1 MKDSAAETSGVEE
14 GESHTLGQ
22 GEKQQ
27 QQHTNT
33 NMHTQISRFCGKDGV
48 NPSVFLLHV
57 VFICLVGV
65 YLSLCLCMSV
75 SRK

>member
-33 NMHTQISRFCGKDGV
+33 HTHR
-48 NPSVFLLHV
+48 
-57 VFICLVGV
+57 LVDFV
-65 YLSLCLCMSV
+65 ERMV
-75 SRK
+75 

>member
-22 GEKQQ
+22 GEKEQ

-33 NMHTQISRFCGKDGV
+33 HTHR
-48 NPSVFLLHV
+48 SVDFV
-57 VFICLVGV
+57 ER
-65 YLSLCLCMSV
+65 MA
-75 SRK
+75 

>member
-14 GESHTLGQ
+14 GESHTLGK

-33 NMHTQISRFCGKDGV
+33 NMHTHR
-48 NPSVFLLHV
+48 SVDFV
-57 VFICLVGV
+57 ERMV
-65 YLSLCLCMSV
+65 
-75 SRK
+75 

>member
-27 QQHTNT
+27 QHTNT
-33 NMHTQISRFCGKDGV
+33 NMHTHR
-48 NPSVFLLHV
+48 SVDFV
-57 VFICLVGV
+57 ERMV
-65 YLSLCLCMSV
+65 
-75 SRK
+75 

>member
-1 MKDSAAETSGVEE
+1 MKDSVAETSGVEE

-33 NMHTQISRFCGKDGV
+33 NMHTHR
-48 NPSVFLLHV
+48 SVDFV
-57 VFICLVGV
+57 ERMV
-65 YLSLCLCMSV
+65 
-75 SRK
+75 